1 MLAVLVLMRGVI
13 VAAVVVVEVAGC
25 CAAAVCVLV
34 QEPAAVSELAGSL
47 EEELADPAALHV
59 GGVVGEGA
67 AVALATVAAEEVPGR
82 HEKNSAT
89 YVHAYLLTK
98 WRIKF
103 FLNLPQCAPTQN
115 LIGGG
120 LNSFIRNIEGNGHKR
135 IKTSVQT

>member
-34 QEPAAVSELAGSL
+34 QEPAAVSELACSL

-67 AVALATVAAEEVPGR
+67 AVALPAVAAEEVPGR

-89 YVHAYLLTK
+89 YVHAYLSK
-98 WRIKF
+98 KIKKQVF
-103 FLNLPQCAPTQN
+103 PQFTAMCANPKFN
-115 LIGGG
+115 RG
-120 LNSFIRNIEGNGHKR
+120 
-135 IKTSVQT
+135 